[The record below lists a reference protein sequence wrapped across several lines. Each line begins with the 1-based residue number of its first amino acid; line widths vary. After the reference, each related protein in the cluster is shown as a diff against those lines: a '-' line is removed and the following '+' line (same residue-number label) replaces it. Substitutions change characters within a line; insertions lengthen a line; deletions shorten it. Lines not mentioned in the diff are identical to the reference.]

1 MAHPSVFSS
10 KKFHSIFC
18 FAGEQLFGCVMNL
31 VKKEFLKL
39 SSQQQEKERGRA
51 SNADE
56 FTHLQILLHL
66 RQT

>member
-1 MAHPSVFSS
+1 MAHPSVFFS

-31 VKKEFLKL
+31 VRKEFLKL
-39 SSQQQEKERGRA
+39 SSQQKEKERGRA